1 MNRALLRSGLR
12 YHRRHPLQAALLVL
26 GVSLGVAVVVG
37 IDIANVS
44 ADRSFRSSTNSL
56 TGTATHQIVGGTQ
69 GVPDSVF
76 FHLRSREGVRPSAPV
91 IEGIV
96 QTARGGGRTL
106 RLLGIDPFSEA
117 PFRSYVAE
125 GVDVTVLNR
134 LLTQPHTILLSADL
148 ARDLRLS
155 PGDTLALSRPP
166 LRFAAIVAGILQPR
180 EEFSRR
186 SLAGMLITD
195 IASAQE
201 MLGMGGYLSRIDL
214 LIDSSTAFDAPTIAA
229 LLPPGL
235 RLQRPE
241 ARSSAIM
248 SMTDAFSL
256 NLTALSLLALIV
268 GMFLIYDTVSFSVV
282 RRREQF
288 GILRAIGASQKQV
301 AGMVLT
307 ETGVLAAAGSGVGI
321 VLGIVLGHGA
331 LNMVS
336 QTISDLY
343 TTMTVTD
350 VSVSAG
356 SIAKG
361 ILLGIGA
368 SLIAAAVPAREAM
381 RSQPAGVMHR
391 MGIEDRLQRIL
402 PALTLTGL
410 GLLVLSSVLLLLPHK
425 RVDMSFASVLL
436 FLLGTSLLI
445 PATLRVVMR
454 RSLPLLRF
462 LFGTMG
468 AMAARS
474 IPRALS
480 RTTVAIA
487 ALMIAVSVIVGVNTM
502 IGSFRQT
509 VVNWLSTTLGADVFV
524 TIPFTGAGQ
533 NEGTG
538 RSLEKR
544 ILSHPEVSR
553 IATARTLSLISDA
566 YGMHQLVAVS
576 DDIASE
582 RPYAWTRDGAENT
595 WEALRN
601 GAVLLS
607 EPFAY
612 RNGIAAEPGQSIRLH
627 TDTGIR
633 QFAVAG
639 IYYDYSSDKGT
650 VLIDDAVYRR
660 YWRDTKISSVAAF
673 LQPSADADRVAEELR
688 TQLGTEGLFVVQ
700 SNRGLRGAA
709 LDIFDR
715 TFTITIALQLLA
727 VIVAFTGV
735 FSTLMA
741 LQLERSREIG
751 TLRATGM
758 SRGQMVRYILTET
771 GVLGIWSGLLALPVG
786 LIMAL
791 ILIFVI
797 NLRSFGWT
805 LQLYIQPVQ
814 LLEAFVVAVLAAL
827 LAGLYPAIRYG
838 RVKPAEALRV
848 E

>member
-26 GVSLGVAVVVG
+26 GVALGVAVVVG

-56 TGTATHQIVGGTQ
+56 TGAATHQIIGNAQ
-69 GVPDSVF
+69 GIPDSVF
-76 FHLRSREGVRPSAPV
+76 FRLRSEEGVRPSAPV

-96 QTARGGGRTL
+96 QTDREGGRTL

-125 GVDVTVLNR
+125 GVDFTVLQR

-148 ARDLRLS
+148 AKDLQLNA
-155 PGDTLALSRPP
+155 GDTLALTRPP
-166 LRFAAIVAGILQPR
+166 LRFAAVVAGILQPE
-180 EEFSRR
+180 EEFTRR
-186 SLAGMLITD
+186 SLGGMLVTD

-201 MLGMGGYLSRIDL
+201 MLGMQGYLSRIDL
-214 LIDSSTAFDAPTIAA
+214 LLDGAATHDAPEIEAMLPA
-229 LLPPGL
+229 GLL
-235 RLQRPE
+235 LQRPE
-241 ARSSAIM
+241 SRSSAIM

-288 GILRAIGASQKQV
+288 GILRAIGASRKQI
-301 AGMVLT
+301 AAMVLT
-307 ETGVLAAAGSGVGI
+307 ETAVLATVGSAAGLI
-321 VLGIVLGHGA
+321 LGILLGYGA

-350 VSVSAG
+350 VTVSAG
-356 SIAKG
+356 SLAKG
-361 ILLGIGA
+361 IFLGIGA
-368 SLIAAAVPAREAM
+368 SLLAAMAPAREAM
-381 RSQPAGVMHR
+381 SSNPAGVMRR
-391 MGIEDRLQRIL
+391 MGLEDRLQHIL
-402 PALTLTGL
+402 PALTMTGL
-410 GLLVLSSVLLLLPHK
+410 GLLVLSSLLLLLPHK
-425 RVDMSFASVLL
+425 RVDLSFASVLL
-436 FLLGTSLLI
+436 FLLGVSLLI
-445 PATLRVVMR
+445 PATLRIVMR

-462 LFGTMG
+462 LFGTIG

-474 IPRALS
+474 ISRALS

-502 IGSFRQT
+502 IGSFRHT

-533 NEGTG
+533 NEGTDVA
-538 RSLEKR
+538 LEQR
-544 ILSHPEVSR
+544 ILSHPDVSR
-553 IATARTLSLISDA
+553 TATARTLSLISDR

-582 RPYAWTRDGAENT
+582 RPYKWTRDGAENT

-612 RNGIAAEPGQSIRLH
+612 RNGIPAEPGQSVSLH
-627 TDTGIR
+627 TDSGLR
-633 QFAVAG
+633 QFPVAG
-639 IYYDYSSDKGT
+639 IYLDYSSDKGT

-660 YWRDTKISSVAAF
+660 YWSDRKISSVAAF
-673 LQPSADADRVAEELR
+673 LHPSANPDRVAEELR
-688 TQLGTEGLFVVQ
+688 AQLGTEGLFVVQ
-700 SNRGLRGAA
+700 SNRGLRDAA

-758 SRGQMVRYILTET
+758 SRSQMIRYILTET

-805 LQLYIQPVQ
+805 LQLHVQPVQ
-814 LLEAFVVAVLAAL
+814 LLEAFLVAVLAAL

-838 RVKPAEALRV
+838 RVKPSEALRV